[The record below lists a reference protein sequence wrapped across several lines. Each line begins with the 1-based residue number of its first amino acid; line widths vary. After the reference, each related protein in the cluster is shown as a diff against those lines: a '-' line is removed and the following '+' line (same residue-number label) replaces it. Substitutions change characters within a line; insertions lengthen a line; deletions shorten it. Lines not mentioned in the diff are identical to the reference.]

1 MLTELDFI
9 TRIKW
14 FDDSLLSVGL
24 KALDDDLLYVHRAS
38 LVSIQFLTFIETST
52 DEKLIKVRNF
62 QNWTKINCCQKEGRL
77 TTLSRSSRARC
88 CQPGFG

>member
-38 LVSIQFLTFIETST
+38 LVSHSVF
-52 DEKLIKVRNF
+52 DVY
-62 QNWTKINCCQKEGRL
+62 
-77 TTLSRSSRARC
+77 
-88 CQPGFG
+88 